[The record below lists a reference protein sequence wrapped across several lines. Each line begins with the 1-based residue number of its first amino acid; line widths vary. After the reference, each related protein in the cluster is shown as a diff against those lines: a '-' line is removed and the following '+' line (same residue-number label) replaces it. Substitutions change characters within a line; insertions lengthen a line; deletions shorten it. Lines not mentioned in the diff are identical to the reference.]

1 MTKQAKAISSV
12 MLYTKALPN
21 GAGDKLVGEGG
32 GNGWAG
38 GDDDAGDEGAGDA
51 GDKGVGI
58 EDADDKAGDGAGDK
72 VICGK
77 GVGGEGVGGDGG
89 GGESAGAGA
98 GGAGGE
104 RDNLEN
110 VASYGDEACD
120 VDFTAE
126 DDSAIRKNVFKSS
139 RMIRRS
145 SSSII

>member
-38 GDDDAGDEGAGDA
+38 
-51 GDKGVGI
+51 
-58 EDADDKAGDGAGDK
+58 
-72 VICGK
+72 ICGK

-89 GGESAGAGA
+89 GGESAGVGA

-110 VASYGDEACD
+110 VASCGDEACD
-120 VDFTAE
+120 VDFTGE
-126 DDSAIRKNVFKSS
+126 DNSAIRKNVDKSS

-145 SSSII
+145 SSAII